1 MKLERIQQRIGYT
14 FQQPDLLVQALTHR
28 SHGSPH
34 NERLEFLGDSV
45 LNCVIAAELYGRFPR
60 LKEGELSRMRA
71 SLVRQE
77 PLHQLSQLMAMGDW
91 LQLGE
96 GELKSGGF
104 TRPSILADAL
114 EALIGAVFLDGG
126 FGQSRDFILRLYRE
140 LLDQIDPKAPGKD
153 PKTQLQE
160 FLQSRRIA
168 LPKYAVTATHGAAH
182 NQNFEVECVI
192 PELAVCVTGTG
203 SSRRNAEQAAAQL
216 AYEQLRKQ

>member
-34 NERLEFLGDSV
+34 NERLEFLGDSI

-77 PLHQLSQLMAMGDW
+77 SLHQLSQLMAMGDW

-192 PELAVCVTGTG
+192 PELAVRVTGTG